1 MLQHTDYGNFRIYQQ
16 NAVNYLVQVVLSR
29 LVFALFYLS
38 PSFFSRIFAV
48 VDGDNVTHLS
58 ILCNF
63 AVFLEQNTLH
73 LDCVS
78 FWYLVS
84 RYNFICCLP
93 QNE

>member
-29 LVFALFYLS
+29 LGFALSF
-38 PSFFSRIFAV
+38 PSFFARFFAV
-48 VDGDNVTHLS
+48 DDGDDVTHLS

-73 LDCVS
+73 LDFVS
-78 FWYLVS
+78 FSYLVS

-93 QNE
+93 QDE